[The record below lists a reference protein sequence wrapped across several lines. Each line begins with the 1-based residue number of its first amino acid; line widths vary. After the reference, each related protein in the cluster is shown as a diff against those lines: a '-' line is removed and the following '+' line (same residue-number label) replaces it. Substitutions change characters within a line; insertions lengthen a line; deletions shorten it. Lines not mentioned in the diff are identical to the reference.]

1 MERFVIER
9 EVDGKLHLFALTEYE
24 MNKVWDMVQHHWDKE
39 DVIQW
44 FESGYT
50 DADIDDFDD
59 DAIDEIAYRKRG
71 IQDGDCMNWTDAVE
85 NAVLEY
91 EANKPG

>member
-9 EVDGKLHLFALTEYE
+9 EIDGKTHLFALTERELSEVY
-24 MNKVWDMVQHHWDKE
+24 DMVQHHWDRE

-50 DADIDDFDD
+50 DASIDDFDD
-59 DAIDEIAYRKRG
+59 DAIDEIAYRKRD
-71 IQDGDCMNWTDAVE
+71 IQDGDNMNWTDAVE

-91 EANKPG
+91 MSNH